1 MCGYVPGPVSAR
13 VSSLACVNTPD
24 LSDLSMQMTY
34 GKMPYRPS
42 CSCEPDPFDLLP
54 SIADDEDEVED
65 ATESDSDSSVDSNDA
80 MDAGYDADAS
90 NDVSS
95 DDSFDATDSAYNAD
109 ASNDSSADSQAT
121 IVIGDS
127 EDSVQFLYEVR
138 PVGLTLVFA
147 ESVTFE
153 PEVDGH

>member
-1 MCGYVPGPVSAR
+1 MFRPARGFRYSAG
-13 VSSLACVNTPD
+13 
-24 LSDLSMQMTY
+24 SDAAF
-34 GKMPYRPS
+34 RPMRRAS
-42 CSCEPDPFDLLP
+42 QRPARTCPPWISEN
-54 SIADDEDEVED
+54 SEG
-65 ATESDSDSSVDSNDA
+65 TNSSDSSVDSNDA